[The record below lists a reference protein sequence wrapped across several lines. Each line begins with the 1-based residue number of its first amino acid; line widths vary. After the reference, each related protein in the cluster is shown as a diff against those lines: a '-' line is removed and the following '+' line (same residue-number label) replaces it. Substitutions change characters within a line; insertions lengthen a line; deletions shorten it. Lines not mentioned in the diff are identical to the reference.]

1 MFKCV
6 FKNILAFFSLCLGSK
21 HITLLNVLLKTSGGK
36 LSLIDVQYFYLTC
49 SRAFLPVLLRE
60 FLRY

>member
-1 MFKCV
+1 MFL
-6 FKNILAFFSLCLGSK
+6 KNILAFFSLCVGSE
-21 HITLLNVLLKTSGGK
+21 HIALLNVLLKIPGGK

-49 SRAFLPVLLRE
+49 SRAFLPVLFRE